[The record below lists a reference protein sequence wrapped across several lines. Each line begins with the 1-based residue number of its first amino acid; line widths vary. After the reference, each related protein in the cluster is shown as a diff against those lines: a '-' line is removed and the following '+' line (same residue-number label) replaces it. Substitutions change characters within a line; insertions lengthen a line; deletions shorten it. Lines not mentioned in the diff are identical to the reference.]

1 MVLRWKGELGLE
13 GGIALFGTIQFTIWE
28 LLIQPTNL
36 AETCLFWQHSCSVP
50 VHSLSSL
57 VLLQPWDKS
66 VPSYWSQQAVWIDQA
81 AWVGDVAGG
90 VPFTLGSLMSG
101 NLGICSR
108 QPLDQRPVL
117 MFCVFAL
124 VRNVLCNQ
132 DLSLKAFCL
141 VCPIAEKKP
150 AWQFHSDSFFNTP
163 VLVSPSQ
170 A

>member
-1 MVLRWKGELGLE
+1 M
-13 GGIALFGTIQFTIWE
+13 
-28 LLIQPTNL
+28 
-36 AETCLFWQHSCSVP
+36 
-50 VHSLSSL
+50 
-57 VLLQPWDKS
+57 LLQPWDKS

-81 AWVGDVAGG
+81 VWVGDVAGG

-163 VLVSPSQ
+163 VLVSLSQ